1 MGLLGQIIEGFK
13 RNSRRSEIRK
23 GTMIQL
29 GLCSPP
35 VDVTYSN
42 RKPEALWEAF
52 HLVTC
57 NLAEIDR
64 TAIY

>member
-29 GLCSPP
+29 VIDKSVEDFRGLRLRIRMKI
-35 VDVTYSN
+35 VKD
-42 RKPEALWEAF
+42 
-52 HLVTC
+52 
-57 NLAEIDR
+57 
-64 TAIY
+64 